1 MEFGSIPGIKT
12 LYLKNLYVAIP
23 QIVGLTGLGRLEGS
37 VGQNI
42 LNLLNLLNLSGP
54 GVDAKPTSLLSACT
68 ALRRL

>member
-42 LNLLNLLNLSGP
+42 LNLLNLSGS
-54 GVDAKPTSLLSACT
+54 GVDAKPTSLLSART

>member
-42 LNLLNLLNLSGP
+42 LNLLNLSGS